1 MSGLGHLTVALAP
14 LIPWPVI
21 AGLGALGLLLV
32 IFGLARRARGSLWRA
47 LAFAVLVA
55 ALLNPSIVQEERQA
69 LSDVAV
75 VLVDDS
81 QSQQIEQRPQQTAE
95 ALDKLEESIKALPA
109 TELRV
114 VHAGAAAP
122 GSQEEGTH
130 LFGPLTRALADVPG
144 GRIAGIVVLSDGEIH
159 DVPADLAKLGYDA
172 PVHLL
177 LTGRPDE
184 GDRRLTLVRA
194 PSFGL
199 VGKPVTMTLRVDD
212 LVGPQ
217 GAAPAGGSA
226 TVTLT
231 RDGERLASMPVEIG
245 KDTDISVPLDHG
257 GQTVFEFA
265 VEAGPKELSLANNAA
280 VAAVSGVRDR
290 MRVLLVSGEPHPGE
304 RTWRNLLKS
313 DPSVD
318 LVHFTI
324 LRPPEKQDGTPI
336 NELSLIAFPIRELFE
351 IKLEQFDL
359 IVFDRYRNRG
369 VLPPAYFQ
377 NILDYV
383 RKGGALLD
391 SAGESFSG
399 PQGLYYSPLAEL
411 LPAEP
416 SGQVIHE
423 PFKPEVTDIG
433 RRHPVTASLAGA
445 PGQTPAWGRWFRQ
458 VEAMASQGVTVMS
471 GAENRPLL
479 VLERYGEGRVAQ
491 LLSDQ
496 IWLWSRGF
504 EGGGPQAELLRR
516 VAHWLMEEPE
526 LEEESLQATIVDGRL
541 EVTRRSLST
550 APATAQITG
559 PNGDTREVALEPG
572 ENGRSTA
579 TLPAPEQGLY
589 RVSDGTRTAFAAS
602 GPLNPL
608 ELADLRATEEPM
620 KPLVE
625 ASSGSIHW
633 LSQDGTPGVRKVREG
648 RDTSGRTWI
657 GLRGK
662 EQYLVQGIRQVSLL
676 PAFAVLLA
684 GLGAV
689 MLAWRREGR

>member
-1 MSGLGHLTVALAP
+1 MSPLGHLTISLAP
-14 LIPWPVI
+14 LIPWPAI
-21 AGLGALGLLLV
+21 AGLGGAALVLLA
-32 IFGLARRARGSLWRA
+32 LAVGRRARGTLWRA
-47 LAFAVLVA
+47 IAFAVLVA
-55 ALLNPSIVQEERQA
+55 ALLNPSVVQEERQS

-75 VLVDDS
+75 VVVDDS
-81 QSQQIEQRPQQTAE
+81 QSQQIEGRPQQTAE
-95 ALDKLEESIKALPA
+95 ALERIEASIKALPD
-109 TELRV
+109 TDLRV
-114 VHAGAAAP
+114 VHAGATQP

-130 LFGPLTRALADVPG
+130 LFGPLARALADLPG
-144 GRIAGIVVLSDGEIH
+144 GRIAGIMVLSDGEIH

-212 LVGPQ
+212 LTGPR
-217 GAAPAGGSA
+217 APASAGGSA
-226 TVTLT
+226 DVTLT
-231 RDGERLASMPVEIG
+231 RDGERLATMPVEIG
-245 KDTDISVPLDHG
+245 KDVDISVPLDHA
-257 GQTVFEFA
+257 GQTVFEFS
-265 VEAGPKELSLANNAA
+265 VERGPKELSLANNAV

-351 IKLEQFDL
+351 IKLDQFDL

-377 NILDYV
+377 NILEYV

-391 SAGESFSG
+391 SAGESFAG
-399 PQGLYYSPLAEL
+399 PQGLYYSPLAEM

-416 SGQVIHE
+416 TGKVIHA
-423 PFKPEVTDIG
+423 PFRPQVTDLG
-433 RRHPVTASLAGA
+433 RRHPVTAPLAGP
-445 PGQTPAWGRWFRQ
+445 PGQAPSWGRWFRQ
-458 VEAMASQGVTVMS
+458 VDAIAPQGTTVMS
-471 GAENRPLL
+471 GADGRPLL
-479 VLERYGEGRVAQ
+479 VLQHYGEGRVAQ

-496 IWLWSRGF
+496 IWLWSRGY

-516 VAHWLMEEPE
+516 IAHWLMKEPE
-526 LEEESLQATIVDGRL
+526 LEEENLEATVVNGRL

-550 APATAQITG
+550 APATVEVTG
-559 PNGDTREVALEPG
+559 PDGKTQRLTLEAGEKGVSTVA
-572 ENGRSTA
+572 
-579 TLPAPEQGLY
+579 LPAPEQGLY
-589 RVSDGTRTAFAAS
+589 RVSDGTHTAFAAS

-620 KPLVE
+620 KPLVT
-625 ASSGSIHW
+625 ASGGSIHW
-633 LSQDGTPGVRKVREG
+633 LAEDGIPSVRKVREG
-648 RDTSGRTWI
+648 RDTAGRHWI
-657 GLRGK
+657 GLRSK
-662 EQYLVQGIRQVSLL
+662 DQYLVQGIRQVPLL

-684 GLGAV
+684 GLGALL
-689 MLAWRREGR
+689 LAWRREGR